1 MIGPFVGCALPPPA
15 RRRALGFLALPA
27 PVLAQSRR
35 ALASIQPW
43 LWKWL
48 GQLPSSTQQQTP

>member
-1 MIGPFVGCALPPPA
+1 MAQA
-15 RRRALGFLALPA
+15 QAMAQALGFMALPA

-35 ALASIQPW
+35 ALASIKPW
-43 LWKWL
+43 LCNWL